1 MPDGQVVFEVTGD
14 NKGIKQVLADTTNA
28 IQSEGKKWDDS
39 AKQATD
45 SMESGFASFAKKAS
59 AALVAA
65 QIGEK
70 LLDFGKQ
77 AIAAASDLEEVQNVV
92 DVTFGE
98 SASQID
104 DWAKNAG
111 KQFGLTETQ
120 AKRFT
125 STLGAMAKSS
135 GIAQKD
141 LVSMSENL
149 AGLAAD
155 MASFYNLDF
164 ETAFEKIRSGISG
177 ETEPLKA
184 LGINMSVANLE
195 AFALSQGIDKAFSSM
210 SQGEQTMLRY
220 QYLMQATA
228 DAQGDFART
237 SDGYANGVRMLETNI
252 ESLKTNIGKAILPVV
267 TSVVAGI
274 NQMFDAMQREPPK
287 KTVLDTFADIDLKT
301 EEKIAQIRAT
311 ADEAEATIEAL
322 EKVSGFTATSNGMS
336 EFVET
341 LSGHFGNLDEALSK
355 AKSADYAGTIESIGN
370 ALELDTGKSSERWQ
384 TLLNAIADNLP
395 KAKEAIDGNGTNVT
409 DFMSAASSAAAS
421 LGGEYPALWAS
432 LLQTLGDDAPAAL
445 QALAEGAE
453 GAHNME
459 LFSLAMQNLDADT
472 PEVIEKLKE
481 MGVSVDEYMGKQ
493 KQWAEV
499 SAELERIM
507 PGISDVLN
515 SQKGDIEGTTT
526 ALRDY
531 VEQWQKTQEAMALWD
546 AYYKKRD
553 ALTQSGSD
561 VYSAELEMG
570 VAEAKAR
577 QAREALAE
585 VEAKYGDI
593 ITQAAENDEFAPAE
607 ALNAMRKASEDAAKA
622 TQEASDARQNY
633 TNQVNANAQAL
644 EELGLME
651 EYITEKTGMTAE
663 AYNEATSASEATTAA
678 NNVNAESLQNVA
690 DALKAVNEYYEQTYS
705 ETASQVSRTM
715 NGFGKIVTPIEKAM
729 AKVEDLKAKIDEASG
744 DKEIKLKFQL
754 DELEETIPSISNM
767 IEGLQS
773 QIDFAAQYAK
783 DLSAAR
789 ANGASEALLQNFMDG
804 SVESADYLKLLANAG
819 EEEIKNLNAKYDE
832 AKQKAGE
839 LTQTLTDQKLE
850 ADAQFDALVQKADE
864 AVQALDLSGDAS
876 TNMTATIQAVASA
889 ISDNKDAVD
898 QAVQSIIDSV
908 QKLSNIKINL
918 KVTRSFSG
926 GNLGLGD
933 LLNGSFATGLDYVP
947 FDNFLAQLHEGEGIL
962 TAEENRVWQQFKNGG
977 ASTANTIDYGTL
989 GDVIHTNTQSG
1000 GGNVYLD
1007 GQTVGRVISAQQ
1019 ANSLRNLE
1027 RSGWQA

>member
-322 EKVSGFTATSNGMS
+322 EQVSGFTATSNGMS

-341 LSGHFGNLDEALSK
+341 LSGHFGHLDEALGK
-355 AKSADYAGTIESIGN
+355 AKSADYAGTIKSIGD
-370 ALELDTGKSSERWQ
+370 ALELDTGKNSDRWQ

-607 ALNAMRKASEDAAKA
+607 ALNAMRTASENAAKA
-622 TQEASDARQNY
+622 TQEAADARQNY

-651 EYITEKTGMTAE
+651 EYITEKTGMSAE
-663 AYNEATSASEATTAA
+663 AYQESTGAVEENTSA

-690 DALKAVNEYYEQTYS
+690 EALKAVSDYYDQIYS
-705 ETASQVSRTM
+705 ETASQVSKTLG
-715 NGFGKIVTPIEKAM
+715 GFDQIITPVESAM
-729 AKVEDLKAKIDEASG
+729 AKMEDLKQQIDEATG
-744 DKEIKLKFQL
+744 EKQIKLTFQL
-754 DELEETIPSISNM
+754 ESLEETIPSIQNM
-767 IEGLQS
+767 IQGLQD
-773 QIDFAAQYAK
+773 QIDYVSEYQSNLAAAK
-783 DLSAAR
+783 AK
-789 ANGASEALLQNFMDG
+789 GASEELLATLSDG
-804 SVESADYLKLLANAG
+804 STQSADYLKVLAEASK
-819 EEEIKNLNAKYDE
+819 EEIDNLNAKYAE
-832 AKQKAGE
+832 AQSNAQS

-864 AVQALDLSGDAS
+864 AVQALDLSGEAS

>member
-98 SASQID
+98 SASQIN
-104 DWAKNAG
+104 DWAKSAG

-355 AKSADYAGTIESIGN
+355 AKSADYAGTIKSIGD
-370 ALELDTGKSSERWQ
+370 ALELDTGKNSDRWQ

-409 DFMSAASSAAAS
+409 DFLSAASSAAAS

-607 ALNAMRKASEDAAKA
+607 ALNAMRTASENAAKA
-622 TQEASDARQNY
+622 TQEAADARQNY

-651 EYITEKTGMTAE
+651 EYITEKTGMSAE
-663 AYNEATSASEATTAA
+663 AYQESTGAVEENTSA

-690 DALKAVNEYYEQTYS
+690 DALKAVSDYYDQIYS
-705 ETASQVSRTM
+705 ETASQVSKTLG
-715 NGFGKIVTPIEKAM
+715 GFDQIITPMEAAM
-729 AKVEDLKAKIDEASG
+729 SKMEDLKQQIDEATG
-744 DKEIKLKFQL
+744 EKQIKLTFQL
-754 DELEETIPSISNM
+754 ESLEETIPSIQNM
-767 IEGLQS
+767 IQGLQD
-773 QIDFAAQYAK
+773 QIDYVSEYQSNLAAAK
-783 DLSAAR
+783 AK
-789 ANGASEALLQNFMDG
+789 GASEELLATLSDG
-804 SVESADYLKLLANAG
+804 STQSADYLKVLAEASK
-819 EEEIKNLNAKYDE
+819 EEIDNLNSKYAE
-832 AKQKAGE
+832 AQSNAQS

-864 AVQALDLSGDAS
+864 AVQALDLSGEAGGNMAS
-876 TNMTATIQAVASA
+876 TIQAIASA